1 MDDVEAIR
9 QLKARYFRLMDTKQ
23 WDAWRQC
30 FTEDAVLQTLP
41 NPEEKFVGRD
51 EIVSRV
57 SELLADSVTVHH
69 GHMPEIEI
77 TGPDTATGIWA
88 MYDQVDMPALTLR
101 GFGHYHDDYAKQE
114 GGWRIRH
121 SRLTRLHLDIER
133 RDAPST

>member
-101 GFGHYHDDYAKQE
+101 GFGHYHDVYSKQA

-121 SRLTRLHLDIER
+121 SRLTRLRLDIER
-133 RDAPST
+133 KDAPPT